1 MHMTEQASYNVTAA
15 HITQTPGVC
24 GGAPCIAG
32 RRIRVQHVYVW
43 YELMGMTPDEIASKY
58 DLTLAQIHAALAFA
72 YENIEFIR
80 QEIREED
87 ALVEEMKKRNPSK
100 LKPR

>member
-1 MHMTEQASYNVTAA
+1 MTEQASYNVTAA
-15 HITQTPGVC
+15 HITRTPGVC

-32 RRIRVQHVYVW
+32 WRIRVQHVYVW
-43 YELMGMTPDEIASKY
+43 YELMGMTPDEIAKSY
-58 DLTLAQIHAALAFA
+58 DLSLTQIHAALAFA

-80 QEIREED
+80 QEIHEED
-87 ALVEEMKKRNPSK
+87 TLVEEMKKRNPSK